1 MHRHT
6 SLSHDT
12 QKCHTHTQIHSCMDT
27 HTITHTTPVHMKERC
42 RGCPY
47 LKITNLF
54 WYMSV
59 MIVNESL
66 YKTDGTLYVGNL

>member
-12 QKCHTHTQIHSCMDT
+12 QKCHTHTHTQIHSCTCKD
-27 HTITHTTPVHMKERC
+27 THTTPVHMKERC
-42 RGCPY
+42 WGCPY

-54 WYMSV
+54 LYMSV
-59 MIVNESL
+59 MIVNEEL
-66 YKTDGTLYVGNL
+66 NKTDGSLYVGNL